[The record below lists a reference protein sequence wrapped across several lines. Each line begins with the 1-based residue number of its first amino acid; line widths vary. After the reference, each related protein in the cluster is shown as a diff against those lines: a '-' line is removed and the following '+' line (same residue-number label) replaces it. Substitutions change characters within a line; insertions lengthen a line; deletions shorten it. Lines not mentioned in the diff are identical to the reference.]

1 MVKRQKADVFR
12 GRRRIEVGKL
22 GGGTLILPRRVY
34 GVKRSMLCGV
44 QRVTQD
50 VQFYKKANGRC
61 VPRKKKDRGWKAGGG
76 STLILPK
83 RVYGVKRSMLCGVP
97 RVTQDVQFYKMNSFC
112 LKKGHGLKALLVH
125 SHPNSPRRSKSLQ
138 SKFMSKEVLVN

>member
-22 GGGTLILPRRVY
+22 GGGTLILPR
-34 GVKRSMLCGV
+34 
-44 QRVTQD
+44 
-50 VQFYKKANGRC
+50 
-61 VPRKKKDRGWKAGGG
+61 
-76 STLILPK
+76 